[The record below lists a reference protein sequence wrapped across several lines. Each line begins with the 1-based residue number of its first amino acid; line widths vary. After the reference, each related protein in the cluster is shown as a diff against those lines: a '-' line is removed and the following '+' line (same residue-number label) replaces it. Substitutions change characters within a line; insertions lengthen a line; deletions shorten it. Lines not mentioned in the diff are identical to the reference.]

1 MGRRAATRLAL
12 GRRPS
17 GHAVVHLGP
26 VIYYPYGPGC
36 STGSTGARVLLGV
49 MCCGGFPGA
58 QPARFHHEAL
68 CCVCARGAV
77 ARGLSVVTV
86 RLCDGPAAAR
96 HR

>member
-1 MGRRAATRLAL
+1 M
-12 GRRPS
+12 
-17 GHAVVHLGP
+17 
-26 VIYYPYGPGC
+26 
-36 STGSTGARVLLGV
+36 GV